1 MHSYDSE
8 TVKGVCHEILDL
20 GSTICSQIKPT
31 YASEKQA
38 DIRFSFVENDSC
50 GRKDIAESHSPAEE
64 SVEIVITAH
73 QKQIHQTMFID
84 VWAGLIDKNKNTSRG
99 RFHLI

>member
-50 GRKDIAESHSPAEE
+50 GRKDIAESHCPAEE
-64 SVEIVITAH
+64 SVELVNSTRRQRPNLYRGLVTA
-73 QKQIHQTMFID
+73 Q
-84 VWAGLIDKNKNTSRG
+84 
-99 RFHLI
+99 